1 MKHIDTLPYGD
12 AIEMINNG
20 LQHLAIEH
28 DDLPGETL
36 DCYFHPVSGNLWHA
50 YFKKVELYNVLS
62 PTVIADLE
70 RKFAPFSF
78 YERKIH
84 V

>member
-12 AIEMINNG
+12 AIEMINSG

-28 DDLPGETL
+28 DDLTETL
-36 DCYFHPVSGNLWHA
+36 DCYFCPVSGNLWHV
-50 YFKKVELYNVLS
+50 YLGQVELYNVLS
-62 PTVIADLE
+62 PSVIADLE
-70 RKFAPFSF
+70 REFAPYSF
-78 YERKIH
+78 YERNSY